1 MHRRLHR
8 LSATLVSVTL
18 VGCFILLS
26 PPAGWAEEVGFVPI
40 FDGET
45 LDGWVQHGGEAI
57 YHVEDGVIVGT
68 AVPNTPNSFLCTEKD
83 YSDFILELELKVD
96 DHLNSGIQIRS
107 HVFDEPTTTSFPG
120 PDGEMKTTRI
130 PAGRVHGYQVEV
142 DPTDR
147 AYSGGIYDEGR
158 RGWLYD
164 LGGDDKQEARDS
176 FKREEWNH
184 YRIEAIGD
192 RIRTWINDV
201 PVADLTDEM
210 DPSGFI
216 GLQVHSVRDDMAGK
230 EIRFRN
236 IKIKEVKSE

>member
-8 LSATLVSVTL
+8 LSAPLVSVTL

-26 PPAGWAEEVGFVPI
+26 PPAGWAEEEGFVPI

-57 YHVEDGVIVGT
+57 YHVEDGTIVGT
-68 AVPNTPNSFLCTEKD
+68 AVAGTPNSFLCTEKD

-107 HVFDEPTTTSFPG
+107 HVFDEPTTASFPG
-120 PDGEMKTTRI
+120 PDGEMKTVRI

-164 LGGDDKQEARDS
+164 LSGDDKQEARDS

-192 RIRTWINDV
+192 RIRAWINDV